1 MTCMRCKFG
10 IADATTNNARAA
22 TVPQELNNLV
32 GDQELHMFD
41 GKNNRLLDS
50 FSFRV
55 ALTVVVFALW
65 SGAGYALLS
74 LL

>member
-1 MTCMRCKFG
+1 MPLLITQ
-10 IADATTNNARAA
+10 AA
-22 TVPQELNNLV
+22 VMPQKLNNQV

-50 FSFRV
+50 FSFRI